1 LITGVPCH
9 GPYVSEFYKIKEI
22 TLGVYYPETE
32 MPSVT
37 FTHEE
42 VVVLRYIL
50 QNSRGGSWPLAW
62 DGPLVKRVIEK
73 IGPMGLNSPVEEL

>member
-1 LITGVPCH
+1 VPLV
-9 GPYVSEFYKIKEI
+9 PEVYKIKEV
-22 TLGVYYPETE
+22 TLGVYHQNPE

-50 QNSRGGSWPLAW
+50 QNARGANWPLAW

-73 IGPMGLNSPVEEL
+73 IGPTGLNSTVEEL